1 MKKNDIIRSTFAE
14 YKLLEQIGS
23 GGNACVWKA
32 KYVVNDQE
40 VAIKFLEKK
49 NDEKFKRYC
58 NEAIFSMRNVH
69 ENIIHMYDSGEC
81 ENFVFAVMD
90 VADFTLRKL
99 IEYKNI
105 TNKEI
110 KEIFDDILEGLIY
123 LHGKEVIHRDLKP
136 ENILIFKK
144 RNGFRAVIADLG
156 IAHFREYPSVE
167 NQTES
172 ADRMGNRD
180 YSAPE
185 QRVRPYKYTYA
196 TDIYTLGMIL
206 HEMFT
211 GDFLTPGQH
220 RTIEQAAPEYGY
232 LDSIVEKACAKNA
245 HERYENAIELKKD
258 LRKIEDSF
266 LRIPKDFRG
275 IATFIDNRIKEAIP
289 KAPKGYR
296 ITDTEE
302 ILNRLKNLFRSPIN
316 NGRVGEGELN
326 FFTVLGS
333 QGDNFD
339 VESFLILD
347 QDSLLVANHYIKPT
361 FLYSKT
367 FQYNY
372 LSYVYIE
379 TDIDEEDDEELGGV
393 PFSEKYYWNG
403 QKISKEE
410 YDAGVI
416 DHPDGNTE
424 IVERENLSFRMYP
437 RCKQKYVI
445 IAKSHPLNDS
455 KFQKK
460 LTEILNINHDREQ
473 IIKDLKSYIERLPR
487 PRFY

>member
-49 NDEKFKRYC
+49 NDDKFKRYC
-58 NEAIFSMRNVH
+58 NEVIFSMRNVH

-136 ENILIFKK
+136 ENILIFKN

-172 ADRMGNRD
+172 GDCMGNRD

-258 LRKIEDSF
+258 LKKFYDIFELSQN
-266 LRIPKDFRG
+266 LRE
-275 IATFIDNRIKEAIP
+275 IATFIDIRIKEAIP
-289 KAPKGYR
+289 KAPRGYR

-326 FFTVLGS
+326 FFTILSKEGY
-333 QGDNFD
+333 NFD
-339 VESFLILD
+339 VDSFSILD
-347 QDSLLVANHYIKPT
+347 QSSLLVGNHYIKPT

-372 LSYVYIE
+372 LSYVYI
-379 TDIDEEDDEELGGV
+379 D
-393 PFSEKYYWNG
+393 
-403 QKISKEE
+403 
-410 YDAGVI
+410 
-416 DHPDGNTE
+416 
-424 IVERENLSFRMYP
+424 
-437 RCKQKYVI
+437 
-445 IAKSHPLNDS
+445 
-455 KFQKK
+455 
-460 LTEILNINHDREQ
+460 
-473 IIKDLKSYIERLPR
+473 
-487 PRFY
+487 